1 MEYRNL
7 LALEKFKEN
16 IGIPFQLYNSLFTSL
31 PFHKIEK
38 TGILLSLFL
47 DECVEGYN
55 AGLSPDQIIGQ
66 FFNKHTPVKTE
77 KEKLDMMFRFIQ
89 YVERQVVL
97 FDALEDA
104 GFKKVNQVDGQGSL
118 QQLATDVSSRQ
129 AEERLKQK
137 LSDFAV
143 RIVLTAHPTQFYPG
157 SVLGIIRDLSDALRD
172 NRATDVNEYLQQ
184 LGKTAFLNKEKPTP
198 LDEAKSLI
206 WYLEHVFYKAI
217 GSMMHFIDA
226 EFGPF
231 ERRNALIALGFWPG
245 GDRDGNP
252 NVNAETTLE
261 VARQL
266 KHAVLRCYVED
277 VENLRRRLTFK
288 GLEKPLAELLF
299 LLDEELKG
307 RKLDE
312 GLTPEFLQ
320 LRLNEVRE
328 IVKQEHSGLF
338 IEIVDD
344 LISKIKSF
352 GFYFATLDVRQES
365 SVHTAALAELANT
378 NNFEE
383 QYQSLD
389 EKQRIKFLLDLRI
402 PNELK
407 ATGEKSS
414 DCIASLKAMKTI
426 QQENGETGCC
436 RYIISQCNSALN
448 VIEVFGLALLA
459 GWRKETMSLDIVPLF
474 ETIDDLENAPGI
486 MSELFSI
493 NGYKEHIARR
503 GNTQTIM
510 VGFSDGTKDGGYLM
524 ANWAIYQ
531 AKKKL
536 TETGKRFGIDIIFF
550 DGRGGP
556 PSRGGGKTHK
566 FYASMGPEIS
576 NKEIQLTI
584 QGQTISSGF
593 GTNISAQFNLEQL
606 FTAGLSNTVFPNG
619 QNAMSAEAAELFE
632 FVAQKSLDKYRQL
645 RNHSDLI
652 PYLLE
657 ATPIQ
662 YYSETNIA
670 SRPASRRAASEFT
683 LKDLRAIPYVG
694 AWSQVKQ
701 NITGYY
707 GVGTA
712 LKALESEGKFEELVR
727 LYKKSMF
734 LKTLFD
740 NCEMSMHKCF
750 FPLTKHLSREPRF
763 AAIWNDIYEEFLLTR
778 NYLSKLSGRK
788 ELMEDFPVEQ
798 LSISMR
804 EKIVLP
810 ITTIQQ
816 YGLKQLRDDDESTHR
831 KDFEK
836 LVIRCSFGIINA
848 ARNAV

>member
-1 MEYRNL
+1 MDYRNH
-7 LALEKFKEN
+7 LALERFKEN
-16 IGIPFQLYNSLFTSL
+16 IGIPFQLYNSLFISL

-47 DECVEGYN
+47 DECIEGYK
-55 AGLSPDQIIGQ
+55 AGYSPDEIIGH
-66 FFNKHTPVKTE
+66 FFNKHTSAKTE
-77 KEKLDMMFRFIQ
+77 KDRLDLMFRFIQ
-89 YVERQVVL
+89 YAERQVVL

-118 QQLATDVSSRQ
+118 QQLASDVSARQ

-137 LSDFAV
+137 LNDFAV

-184 LGKTAFLNKEKPTP
+184 LGKTAFFNKEKPSP

-206 WYLEHVFYKAI
+206 WYLEHVFYKAVGNI
-217 GSMMHFIDA
+217 MHFIDG

-231 ERRNALIALGFWPG
+231 NRANALIALGFWPG

-252 NVNAETTLE
+252 NVNASITLE

-266 KHAVLRCYVED
+266 KMAILRCYASD
-277 VENLRRRLTFK
+277 IENLRKRLTFK
-288 GLEKPLAELLF
+288 GLEKPLAEISYLL
-299 LLDEELKG
+299 EGELKAQAG
-307 RKLDE
+307 EERLNSE
-312 GLTPEFLQ
+312 NLL

-328 IVKQEHSGLF
+328 IVLNEHSGLF
-338 IEIVDD
+338 SDQVDD

-352 GFYFATLDVRQES
+352 GFHFATLDIRQES
-365 SVHTAALAELANT
+365 SIHTAALAELANA
-378 NNFEE
+378 NGFEE
-383 QYQSLD
+383 KYQSLD
-389 EKQRIKFLLDLRI
+389 GKQRIQFLLDVNRSNVSKF
-402 PNELK
+402 PDES
-407 ATGEKSS
+407 AA
-414 DCIASLKAMKTI
+414 DCIESLRAMKSI
-426 QQENGETGCC
+426 QKENGEAGCC

-448 VIEVFGLALLA
+448 VIEVYGLALLA
-459 GWRKETMSLDIVPLF
+459 GWKKNEMKLDIVPLF
-474 ETIDDLENAPGI
+474 ETVDDLEHAPGI
-486 MSELFSI
+486 MEELFAI
-493 NGYKEHIARR
+493 PGYRDHILRR

-531 AKKKL
+531 AKKSL

-606 FTAGLSNTVFPNG
+606 FTAGLNNTVFPNL
-619 QNAMSAEAAELFE
+619 QNALSPETAALFE
-632 FVAQKSLDKYRQL
+632 FISQKSLEKYRQL
-645 RNHSDLI
+645 RNHPDLI
-652 PYLLE
+652 SYLLE

-670 SRPASRRAASEFT
+670 SRPASRRAANEFT
-683 LKDLRAIPYVG
+683 LKDIRAIPYVG

-712 LKALESEGKFEELVR
+712 MKALEENGKFEELAR
-727 LYKKSMF
+727 LYNKSTF

-750 FPLTKHLSREPRF
+750 FPLTAYLSKESKF
-763 AAIWNDIYEEFLLTR
+763 ANLWKDIYEEFILTR
-778 NYLSKLSGRK
+778 NYVLRLSGNQ
-788 ELMEDFPVEQ
+788 ELMEDYPVEQ

-816 YGLKQLRDDDESTHR
+816 YGLKRLREETDTEAR

>member
-1 MEYRNL
+1 MDYRNL

-47 DECVEGYN
+47 DECVEGYKI
-55 AGLSPDQIIGQ
+55 GLSPDEIIGQ
-66 FFNKHTPVKTE
+66 FFNKHTSVKSE
-77 KEKLDMMFRFIQ
+77 KEKLDLMFRFIQ

-118 QQLATDVSSRQ
+118 QQLASDVSVRQ

-143 RIVLTAHPTQFYPG
+143 RLVLTAHPTQFYPG
-157 SVLGIIRDLSDALRD
+157 SVLRIIRDLSDALRE
-172 NRATDVNEYLQQ
+172 NRASDVNEYLQQ

-217 GSMMHFIDA
+217 GSMMHFVDA

-231 ERRNALIALGFWPG
+231 NRSRALIALGFWPG

-266 KHAVLRCYVED
+266 KYAVLRCYAED
-277 VENLRRRLTFK
+277 VEILRRRLTFK
-288 GLEKPLAELLF
+288 GLEKPLAEISF

-307 RKLDE
+307 KKLNE
-312 GLTPEFLQ
+312 GLNPETL
-320 LRLNEVRE
+320 LSRINEVRE
-328 IVKQEHSGLF
+328 IVKTEHSGLF
-338 IEIVDD
+338 IDLVDD

-352 GFYFATLDVRQES
+352 GFHFATLDIRQES
-365 SVHTAALAELANT
+365 SVHTAALAELANA
-378 NNFEE
+378 NGFEE
-383 QYQSLD
+383 QYQSLN
-389 EKQRIKFLLDLRI
+389 EKQRIRFLLELRNSNGI
-402 PNELK
+402 KNP
-407 ATGEKSS
+407 GEKSE
-414 DCIASLKAMKTI
+414 DCVESLRAMKTI
-426 QQENGETGCC
+426 QQENGEAGSC

-448 VIEVFGLALLA
+448 IIEVYGLALLA
-459 GWRKETMSLDIVPLF
+459 GWEKESMRIDIVPLF
-474 ETIDDLENAPGI
+474 ETVDDLENAPGI
-486 MSELFSI
+486 MLELFSVS
-493 NGYKEHIARR
+493 GYKEHLSRR

-536 TETGKRFGIDIIFF
+536 TETGKRFGVDIIFF

-593 GTNISAQFNLEQL
+593 GTDVSAQFNLEQL
-606 FTAGLSNTVFPNG
+606 FTAGLSNTVFPND
-619 QNAMSAEAAELFE
+619 QNVMSDETADLFE
-632 FVAQKSLDKYRQL
+632 FISQKSLDKYRQL
-645 RNHSDLI
+645 RNHPDLI

-662 YYSETNIA
+662 YYAETNIA
-670 SRPASRRAASEFT
+670 SRPASRKAANEFT
-683 LKDLRAIPYVG
+683 LKDIRAIPYVG

-712 LKALESEGKFEELVR
+712 LKNLDDAGRFDELKR

-750 FPLTKHLSREPRF
+750 FPLTQHLSKEPRF
-763 AAIWNDIYEEFLLTR
+763 ASIWNDIYEEFLLTHT
-778 NYLSKLSGRK
+778 YVSKLSGK
-788 ELMEDFPVEQ
+788 NELMEDYPVEQ

-816 YGLKQLRDDDESTHR
+816 YGLKQLRADDDSIHR